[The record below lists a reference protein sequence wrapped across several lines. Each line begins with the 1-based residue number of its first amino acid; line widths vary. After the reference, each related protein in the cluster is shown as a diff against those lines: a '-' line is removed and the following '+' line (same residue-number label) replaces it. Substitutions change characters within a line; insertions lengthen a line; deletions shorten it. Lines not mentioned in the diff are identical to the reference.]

1 MNNDACDDYGQFIDL
16 EPEELY
22 IRYKNYTI
30 RSEIDNNN
38 MNKAG
43 EYGVYFI
50 RIISWAT
57 ITFILY
63 RTICH

>member
-16 EPEELY
+16 ELDELY

-38 MNKAG
+38 MNKAD